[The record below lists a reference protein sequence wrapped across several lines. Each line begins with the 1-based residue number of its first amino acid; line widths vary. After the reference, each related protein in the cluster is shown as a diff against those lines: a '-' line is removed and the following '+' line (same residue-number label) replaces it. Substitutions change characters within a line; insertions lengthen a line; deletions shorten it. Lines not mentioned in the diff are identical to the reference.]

1 MRAQRTEGGLHV
13 QAIAG
18 SHVIVF
24 GFDWPQARAGQLQ
37 GFAIH
42 RTDHSTGR
50 ADWLEAQ
57 KRYASTDPGLDKG
70 TRVSTR
76 NHPLQ
81 TFQWADYTVSP
92 GVDYTYRIVALG
104 GTPAALTALEEA
116 VLSVRTITRTASGH
130 AIHFNRGAIAAQE
143 YARRFA
149 NRAPEDVPNGQ
160 AFDWLSRGLFESLIA
175 FIAQAQAG
183 DALHAAIYE
192 ARHAPVLDAL
202 RAARERGVDV
212 RIIYDA
218 KENGDDDSPSFPREE
233 NIGEL
238 DMAHL
243 TDIAIAREKN
253 PSYIAHNKFIVLS
266 RQGAPEAV
274 WGGSLNWSQNGFF
287 GQLNTGHEV
296 WNGAVAQQ
304 FADYWQLLAADPA
317 SVGLRESITTA
328 FPLPAP
334 WPDGCTPIFSP
345 RKDRDALDRY
355 IDEIPAA
362 DAVLLTLAFSIDDKL
377 GQALTP
383 EHRGLRYVLMD
394 GLKGNKKQV
403 DKLSRTVKDIR
414 ATESGRVAMGAY
426 LRTNALDQFLLERS
440 NAMAQHVQ
448 FIHTKFMLIDP
459 LGARP
464 LVISGS
470 ANFSL
475 ASSKQNDENM
485 LVIAGDQEVADIYL
499 GEFMR
504 SYTHYAFR
512 DAVRA
517 AMANGTFFTG
527 NPLNEDCSW
536 AKDYYGT
543 GFRSRQ
549 RTYFSR
555 SAVQ

>member
-1 MRAQRTEGGLHV
+1 MRAQRTEGDLHV
-13 QAIAG
+13 QGIAG
-18 SHVIVF
+18 SYVIMF
-24 GFDWPQARAGQLQ
+24 GFDWPQSRAGELQ

-42 RTDHSTGR
+42 RTDHDTGR

-57 KRYASTDPGLDKG
+57 KRYAATDPGLDKG

-81 TFQWADYTVSP
+81 TFQWADYTVRP

-104 GTPAALTALEEA
+104 GVPASLQALAEVVVPL
-116 VLSVRTITRTASGH
+116 RTITRTASGH

-143 YARRFA
+143 YARRFN

-160 AFDWLSRGLFESLIA
+160 AFEWLSRGLFESLLA
-175 FIAQAQAG
+175 FIAQAQGG
-183 DALHAAIYE
+183 DALHVAIYE

-202 RAARERGVDV
+202 RQARARGADV
-212 RIIYDA
+212 RIIFDA
-218 KENGDDDSPSFPREE
+218 KENGDDNSPSFPREE

-238 DMAHL
+238 DLAQL
-243 TDIAIAREKN
+243 TDVAIAREKN
-253 PSYIAHNKFIVLS
+253 PGYIAHNKFVVLS
-266 RQGAPEAV
+266 QAGAPTAV

-296 WNGAVAQQ
+296 WDAHVAQQ
-304 FADYWQLLAADPA
+304 FLSYWQLLAADPA
-317 SVGLRESITTA
+317 GASLREAVSTA
-328 FPLPAP
+328 LPLPAQ

-345 RKDRDALDRY
+345 RQDRDALDRY
-355 IDEIPAA
+355 IAEIPAA
-362 DAVLLTLAFSIDDKL
+362 EAVLLTLAFSIDDQL
-377 GQALTP
+377 GKALTP
-383 EHRGLRYVLMD
+383 EHPGLRYVLMD

-403 DKLSRTVKDIR
+403 EKIARTVKDIR

-485 LVIAGDQEVADIYL
+485 LVIAGDREVADIYL

-517 AMANGTFFTG
+517 ASLAGTLFTS
-527 NPLNEDCSW
+527 NPLNADCSW
-536 AKDYYGT
+536 AQDYYGN

>member
-24 GFDWPQARAGQLQ
+24 GFDWPEQQAGLLQ

-42 RTDHSTGR
+42 RTDHETGR

-57 KRYASTDPGLDKG
+57 KRYATTDPGLDKG

-81 TFQWADYTVSP
+81 TFQWADYTVRP

-104 GTPAALTALEEA
+104 GTPAALAALAE
-116 VLSVRTITRTASGH
+116 VVVPVRTITRTASGH

-149 NRAPEDVPNGQ
+149 NRAPEDVPNNQ
-160 AFDWLSRGLFESLIA
+160 AFEWLSRGLFESLLA
-175 FIAQAQAG
+175 FIAEAQAG

-192 ARHAPVLDAL
+192 ARHPPVLDAL
-202 RAARERGVDV
+202 RTARERGVEV
-212 RIIYDA
+212 RIVFDA
-218 KENGDDDSPSFPREE
+218 KENGDDDSPSYPREE

-243 TDIAIAREKN
+243 ADIGIAREKN

-266 RQGAPEAV
+266 KQGAPVAV

-296 WNGAVAQQ
+296 WDATVAQQ
-304 FADYWQLLAADPA
+304 FLAYWQLLAADPA
-317 SVGLRESITTA
+317 SVALREAITAA
-328 FPLPAP
+328 FPLPAQ

-345 RKDRDALDRY
+345 RKERDALDRY
-355 IDEIPAA
+355 IDAIPAA
-362 DAVLLTLAFSIDDKL
+362 DAVLLTLAFSIDDRL
-377 GQALTP
+377 GQALSP
-383 EHRGLRYVLMD
+383 EHRGVRYVLMD
-394 GLKGNKKQV
+394 GVKGNKQQVEKIGRIVKQ
-403 DKLSRTVKDIR
+403 IR

-459 LGARP
+459 LGKRP

-485 LVIAGDQEVADIYL
+485 LVIAGDHEVADIYL

-517 AMANGTFFTG
+517 AMASGTFFAS
-527 NPLNEDCSW
+527 NPLVEDCSW
-536 AKDYYGT
+536 AQAYYRA

-555 SAVQ
+555 STV